1 MTSSSS
7 TAGWADATLRISG
20 FHETGAQS
28 DAKYIMRSESTLR
41 PNPRAKAMVFNTPP
55 NSQTKKK
62 FLVRESSGET
72 ETKEYGGPL
81 DGMPI
86 RTVLKLRKTFI

>member
-1 MTSSSS
+1 
-7 TAGWADATLRISG
+7 
-20 FHETGAQS
+20 
-28 DAKYIMRSESTLR
+28 
-41 PNPRAKAMVFNTPP
+41 MVFNTPP

-72 ETKEYGGPL
+72 DTKEYGGPV